1 MCTTPRTKT
10 FADIDLVRLH
20 NIMECG
26 DGATKRADY
35 KDVPTMCKLV
45 SLSELCTTQ
54 RSATDKNILDTSH
67 DEPPKR
73 NSATGTRTR
82 VARVRAEYPN
92 QLDYGGHGDKEN
104 VFYFDLRCLV
114 RKPGAWEF
122 RSLRLGVCGSTLD
135 GSSLDTFGCGHV
147 GKQSPLQRRPGT
159 TRGSRKR
166 EKSQRLTTSV
176 SSTSSSL
183 GHSVHTRSRTWV
195 VAATTRRPN
204 H

>member
-1 MCTTPRTKT
+1 MQ
-10 FADIDLVRLH
+10 FL
-20 NIMECG
+20 CG
-26 DGATKRADY
+26 LRPNNPHVFLLAELLKSMLC
-35 KDVPTMCKLV
+35 KVPCLLAVIPLV
-45 SLSELCTTQ
+45 SQWGSSIQGLGDLLASVT
-54 RSATDKNILDTSH
+54 
-67 DEPPKR
+67 

-104 VFYFDLRCLV
+104 VSYFDLRCLV

-122 RSLRLGVCGSTLD
+122 HSLRLGVCGNTLD

-166 EKSQRLTTSV
+166 EKSQRLTISV

-183 GHSVHTRSRTWV
+183 FHSVHTRSRTWV
-195 VAATTRRPN
+195 VAATTRRPS